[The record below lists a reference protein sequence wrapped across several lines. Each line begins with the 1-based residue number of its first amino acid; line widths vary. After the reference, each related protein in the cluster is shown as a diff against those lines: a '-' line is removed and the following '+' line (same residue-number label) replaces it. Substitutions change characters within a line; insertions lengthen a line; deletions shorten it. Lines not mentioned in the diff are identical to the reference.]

1 MNRQLSVISFFHVR
15 FTLFVRQYRLWRKC
29 PVWFLPPVRC
39 PAVYA
44 FRRRRKYARWAFPI
58 AEFLTAIVSAVM
70 LMKVLRKE
78 RSLTPNGGGE
88 NGKSAEN
95 LSGAFY
101 FQKNDGWPEGNASGE
116 HSERNG

>member
-1 MNRQLSVISFFHVR
+1 MKV
-15 FTLFVRQYRLWRKC
+15 YLWRFAVQGAGAAIC
-29 PVWFLPPVRC
+29 GASARPCCFAAHCICFARC

-88 NGKSAEN
+88 NGKSTEN